1 MGRGASRIAIA
12 LTNQVCIRN
21 SIHSISSE
29 IWITAFRSLTARKH
43 RFFPPSAA
51 MFDQSPPIA
60 APTNRLLLPLSS
72 SFSLNLHRVLF
83 TPFVSLFI
91 LSPNLYLLTKFLPS
105 RAIVFRS
112 MFENYP
118 PSSRFC
124 LSLSLFLLLNFSNP
138 AFPSSFFS
146 SDIEDQRSLYQ
157 QASILNQTRALRGY
171 FK

>member
-29 IWITAFRSLTARKH
+29 IWITAFRSLTARKR
-43 RFFPPSAA
+43 RFFPPSSA
-51 MFDQSPPIA
+51 MFDQS
-60 APTNRLLLPLSS
+60 PTNRLLLPLSS

-91 LSPNLYLLTKFLPS
+91 LSPKLYLLTKFLPS
-105 RAIVFRS
+105 RAIIFRS

-138 AFPSSFFS
+138 SFPSSFFS
-146 SDIEDQRSLYQ
+146 DIEDQISLYQ